1 MIADSM
7 TVNRARLRKFLE
19 EENESLFATLKM
31 YAWRAGLPVPEDA
44 AYELLDNLTV
54 EALEHAVRFD
64 PQRPPRAWLLGIA
77 ANLIR
82 RKQAE
87 YARLNR
93 REPLVGDLD
102 NGGWNRDGQNP
113 GAQSSDSDGSLS
125 EDELFDRLAEE
136 SAAAGGPLRARTHLV
151 EREIESRQEMEA
163 ALNMLSPSDRQVV
176 HLFAQGG
183 MDGEELAQ
191 TLNLKPGAARVR
203 LHRALARL
211 RQVWSG
217 KEV

>member
-7 TVNRARLRKFLE
+7 TVNRARLRQFLE
-19 EENESLFATLKM
+19 AESESLFATLKI

-44 AYELLDNLTV
+44 AMELLDMLTV

-87 YARLNR
+87 FARLHR
-93 REPLVGDLD
+93 REPLAGDLAD
-102 NGGWNRDGQNP
+102 YGEAGI
-113 GAQSSDSDGSLS
+113 S
-125 EDELFDRLAEE
+125 EDELFDRLTEE
-136 SAAAGGPLRARTHLV
+136 SDAARDSRANNIERDV
-151 EREIESRQEMEA
+151 ETRQEMES
-163 ALNMLSPSDRQVV
+163 ALNLLSPGDRQVV
-176 HLFAQGG
+176 RLFAQGG
-183 MDGEELAQ
+183 MDGEELAR